1 MSNKERAIDI
11 INQIPEYNLIYVINM
26 LNGIKDLLINDVEEV
41 EPDEFD
47 LKMIS
52 DAESENDGT
61 FVSFEELLKQDGL
74 NVDEI

>member
-52 DAESENDGT
+52 DAEAENDGT
-61 FVSFEELLKQDGL
+61 LVSFEELLKRDGL

>member
-26 LNGIKDLLINDVEEV
+26 LNGIKDLLMNDGEEV

-52 DAESENDGT
+52 DAESENDGNL
-61 FVSFEELLKQDGL
+61 VSFEELLKQDGL

>member
-52 DAESENDGT
+52 DAESENDGNL
-61 FVSFEELLKQDGL
+61 VSFEELLKQDGL